1 MGLFILFSF
10 LSFFLMSTLPKIHDR
25 KPCAVELEAGDH
37 WWCACGLSGH
47 QPMCDGSHK
56 GTGLGP
62 RKLTLTEKTKVWL
75 CNCKHSNNPPFC
87 DGSHSKLPPE
97 DAEAVAD

>member
-1 MGLFILFSF
+1 MAS
-10 LSFFLMSTLPKIHDR
+10 LPNIAAR
-25 KPCAVELEAGDH
+25 QPAALELEPGDY

-62 RKLTLTEKTKVWL
+62 QKFTLTEKKKVWL
-75 CNCKHSNNPPFC
+75 CQCKHTNSKPFC
-87 DGSHSKLPPE
+87 DGSHKNLP
-97 DAEAVAD
+97 A